1 MARPKKATVD
11 YFPHVTEHGKTLFIL
26 ESRWGNDGYA
36 AWFKILERL
45 GASDGHYIDCRD
57 AGTWAYL
64 VAYTKVGDETLMDI
78 VNFLAEV
85 NAIDRGFWR
94 EKLIYSENFVA
105 GITDAYRKRINS
117 LPTREKVISAANLNI
132 SEFPAEETPLNDVSG
147 AGSTERERE
156 RERERKDLAAAVT
169 DPVST
174 DNPAEDDQR
183 PAAAENGQQKRLRT
197 CFGTHEA
204 AIRRLYPH
212 ADYEP
217 EKETCI
223 AHYREGP
230 PIGADPY
237 PTILKWFNRIPK
249 PGGGNGARNNR
260 STEKAGTKTKRGFYE
275 ANGPDADWL
284 GTGAGDG

>member
-1 MARPKKATVD
+1 MARPKKAKVD

-26 ESRWGNDGYA
+26 ESRWGNDWYA

-64 VAYTKVGDETLMDI
+64 VAYTRIEDKTLSDI
-78 VNFLAEV
+78 VDFLAAV
-85 NAIDRGFWR
+85 NAIDPGFWR

-117 LPTREKVISAANLNI
+117 LPSREKVIAAANLNI
-132 SEFPAEETPLNDVSG
+132 SEFPAEETPLNDVSD

-156 RERERKDLAAAVT
+156 RERERKSTTATARAKQEDAFRDCFKQRET
-169 DPVST
+169 D
-174 DNPAEDDQR
+174 
-183 PAAAENGQQKRLRT
+183 
-197 CFGTHEA
+197 
-204 AIRRLYPH
+204 IRRLYPH